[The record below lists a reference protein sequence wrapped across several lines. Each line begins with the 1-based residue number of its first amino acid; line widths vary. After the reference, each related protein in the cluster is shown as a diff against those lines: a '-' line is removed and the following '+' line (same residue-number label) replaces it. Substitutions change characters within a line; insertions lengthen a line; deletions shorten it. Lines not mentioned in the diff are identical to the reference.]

1 MKTYTVPVFL
11 GVRAE
16 SKAEAIEKALE
27 FMEYATDGDFDPEIL
42 IYCDIGLEHEVIEQ
56 EEPK

>member
-11 GVRAE
+11 WVRA
-16 SKAEAIEKALE
+16 KDKQEAIEKALE
-27 FMEYATDGDFDPEIL
+27 FMENALDAGYYSDIFP
-42 IYCDIGLEHEVIEQ
+42 YCDIGLEHEVIEQ